1 MHVPIPAR
9 RRRLAA
15 LAAAMLT
22 AAGLIALTPTAEG
35 QSRPA
40 PATAQTRVHWS
51 NGNALAARSSGGPAA
66 AVRTYLAGHGVGRAA
81 ADTLRATG
89 PAWSTRRVTHLRM
102 EQYVAGLRVA
112 DSYAKAAYDARGRL
126 ISLIENTSAATTP
139 RAAGIGDADA
149 LAAAIG
155 SLYPGRSVDRSRTS
169 TSGNTATFARQG
181 LAVAPTVEKVAVPTN
196 DRRLSVG
203 YVVTTWDRANRLNE
217 TLVSGD
223 GAVVRSDLRTA
234 EDGYSIFPEHPDASG
249 QTLVSNPA
257 DATASPAGWLAG
269 DQWSNHITGNN
280 ASAYLDTD
288 NNDLPDAND
297 EPETDGVFDAAFDAG
312 IQPSAGDN
320 TDVAVQNLFYL
331 NNLIHDTLYSAG
343 FTEAAGNFQED
354 NFGRGGRGGDPV
366 QAQAQDGGGL
376 DNANF
381 STPRDGRD
389 PRMQMYLWTV
399 PGTHEV
405 VQNGTTYVGSGAA
418 WGAQL
423 DATGRTGPLVVAAD
437 GVGTASDACE
447 SLPAVAAGSL
457 VIADRGT
464 CNFTVK
470 AKNAQLAG
478 AAGII
483 VANNVDTP
491 PFTMGGEDA
500 TVTIPGVMVGQA
512 DGAAIK
518 AGAPAATTM
527 ALGDPP
533 PLLKDG
539 DLDSDIVWHE
549 YGHGLTW
556 RMIGRM
562 SSLLSGA
569 IGEGMSDVLA
579 LIVNDDPIVGE
590 YSLSDPRGIRSESY
604 EGYSRTY
611 GDVAGTGVH
620 FDGEVYGAIGWDLWK
635 QYRDGGLGR
644 AAILSDLVGGMN
656 FTRAD
661 PAYEDMRDGI
671 LMGLTASGHGDRAC
685 MVWDSFAKYGVGAG
699 AKGSVRGPRVV
710 VKESFAKPAEC
721 TP

>member
-1 MHVPIPAR
+1 MHLPTPAR
-9 RRRLAA
+9 CRLAA
-15 LAAAMLT
+15 LAAAVLT
-22 AAGLIALTPTAEG
+22 AAGLVTITTTAEG

-51 NGNALAARSSGGPAA
+51 NGQALAARSSQGRGA
-66 AVRTYLAGHGVGRAA
+66 AVRTYLATHGVGRSA

-181 LAVAPTVEKVAVPTN
+181 FAEAPTVEKVAVPTS
-196 DRRLSVG
+196 DRRLSEG

-223 GAVVRSDLRTA
+223 GGVIRSDLRTA
-234 EDGYSIFPEHPDASG
+234 EDGYNIFPESPDVSG

-269 DQWSNHITGNN
+269 DQWSNHISGNN
-280 ASAYLDTD
+280 AHAYLDDD
-288 NNDLPDAND
+288 NNNAPDAND
-297 EPETDGVFDAAFDAG
+297 ESETDGVFDAGFDPS

-331 NNLIHDTLYSAG
+331 NNLIHDTLYAAG
-343 FTEAAGNFQED
+343 FTEAAGNFQQD
-354 NFGRGGRGGDPV
+354 NFSRGGAAGDPV
-366 QAQAQDGGGL
+366 QAEAQDGGAT

-381 STPRDGRD
+381 STPPDGSA
-389 PRMQMYLWTV
+389 PRMQMYLWT
-399 PGTHEV
+399 PSGGYEV
-405 VQNGTTYVGSGAA
+405 VQNGTIYPAQPASFGAA
-418 WGAQL
+418 L
-423 DATGRTGPLVVAAD
+423 DTTGVTGPLVVAND
-437 GVGTASDACE
+437 GVGTTSDACE
-447 SLPAVAAGSL
+447 KLATVPGGSI

-470 AKNAQLAG
+470 AINAQRAG
-478 AAGII
+478 AAG
-483 VANNVDTP
+483 VVVVNNAPGPAVP
-491 PFTMGGEDA
+491 MGGKSGR
-500 TVTIPGVMVGQA
+500 VKIPSLMVSMD
-512 DGAAIK
+512 DGPVLK
-518 AGAPAATTM
+518 AGAPAATT
-527 ALGDPP
+527 LRLSPTPP
-533 PLLKDG
+533 PFIDG

-556 RMIGRM
+556 RMIGSM
-562 SSLLSGA
+562 SSRMSGA

-579 LIVNDDPIVGE
+579 VIVNDDPVVAE
-590 YSLSDPRGIRSESY
+590 YSISDPTGIRSESY

-611 GDVAGTGVH
+611 GDVAGEEIH

-635 QYRDGGLGR
+635 QYRDGGPGR
-644 AAILSDLVGGMN
+644 DAILADLVGGMN
-656 FTRAD
+656 FT
-661 PAYEDMRDGI
+661 PANPSFQQMRDGI
-671 LMGLTASGHGDRAC
+671 LMGLTASGHADRSC
-685 MVWDSFAKYGVGAG
+685 LVWNSFAKYGVGVG
-699 AKGSVRGPRVV
+699 ATSIVRGPRITVT
-710 VKESFAKPAEC
+710 ESFTKPAEC
-721 TP
+721 T